1 MIKFHCLA
9 LLAASVASSPIE
21 ILNYKDEEA
30 GHGQVMSGV
39 PGEAVMGE
47 FHWKA
52 PEGDAIRLVYTADMD
67 GYVATGDHL
76 PVSPDLTPEVM
87 EARAAFMDKFD
98 EAKAQAMDMEEEI
111 LEDIAAVEIAE
122 EMIEEEALGLRTVD
136 PERRRRDA
144 DADAQV
150 FLTQPLQYAPTYPYY
165 PYNTALYVPTIKKV
179 DEVNMEKMVEA
190 ETMKDEEEMMKDEEM
205 METRKM
211 AYYVPQ
217 YAPSYYYPSV
227 IPQLVQY
234 PTGVKTT
241 VTQRVSPWYPVSN
254 VQYPLSYPGLVSQ
267 VGLQQFQPPLQPSE
281 VPAERI
287 LPNEP
292 QAGEEESAALLL

>member
-98 EAKAQAMDMEEEI
+98 DAKAQAMEEEI

-122 EMIEEEALGLRTVD
+122 EMIEEESLGLRTVEPD
-136 PERRRRDA
+136 RRRREA

-165 PYNTALYVPTIKKV
+165 PYNTALYVPTVKKV
-179 DEVNMEKMVEA
+179 AEDSVDYEDQDEVEKVDDM
-190 ETMKDEEEMMKDEEM
+190 EMMKDSSP
-205 METRKM
+205 KM
-211 AYYVPQ
+211 AYYLPQ
-217 YAPSYYYPSV
+217 HAPSYYYP
-227 IPQLVQY
+227 PLVQY
-234 PTGVKTT
+234 PTAVKTS
-241 VTQRVSPWYPVSN
+241 VTQRVSPWYQVSN
-254 VQYPLSYPGLVSQ
+254 VGYPFAYPGLVSQ
-267 VGLQQFQPPLQPSE
+267 VYPPEPVVDPSA
-281 VPAERI
+281 PAERI
-287 LPNEP
+287 LPSEV

>member
-67 GYVATGDHL
+67 GYVATGEHL

-98 EAKAQAMDMEEEI
+98 EAKAQAMEEEI
-111 LEDIAAVEIAE
+111 IEDIAAVEIAE
-122 EMIEEEALGLRTVD
+122 EIMEEEALGLRSD
-136 PERRRRDA
+136 EPSERRRRDA
-144 DADAQV
+144 DAQV
-150 FLTQPLQYAPTYPYY
+150 L
-165 PYNTALYVPTIKKV
+165 
-179 DEVNMEKMVEA
+179 
-190 ETMKDEEEMMKDEEM
+190 
-205 METRKM
+205 
-211 AYYVPQ
+211 
-217 YAPSYYYPSV
+217 
-227 IPQLVQY
+227 
-234 PTGVKTT
+234 
-241 VTQRVSPWYPVSN
+241 
-254 VQYPLSYPGLVSQ
+254 
-267 VGLQQFQPPLQPSE
+267 
-281 VPAERI
+281 
-287 LPNEP
+287 
-292 QAGEEESAALLL
+292 

>member
-1 MIKFHCLA
+1 MIKFYCLA
-9 LLAASVASSPIE
+9 LLVASVASSPIE

-30 GHGQVMSGV
+30 GHGQVMSGT

-67 GYVATGDHL
+67 GYVATGEHL

-98 EAKAQAMDMEEEI
+98 EAKAQAMEEEI
-111 LEDIAAVEIAE
+111 MEDIAAVEIAE
-122 EMIEEEALGLRTVD
+122 EIMEEKALGLRSD
-136 PERRRRDA
+136 EPSERRRRDA
-144 DADAQV
+144 EADAQV
-150 FLTQPLQYAPTYPYY
+150 FMTQPLHYAPSYPYY
-165 PYNTALYVPTIKKV
+165 FVQNG
-179 DEVNMEKMVEA
+179 VEL
-190 ETMKDEEEMMKDEEM
+190 KQVEEESMENMDVPMKVEDMDEM
-205 METRKM
+205 KM
-211 AYYVPQ
+211 TDLDSKKYTVPLNYYLPPGGVPQ
-217 YAPSYYYPSV
+217 YAPSYYYPS
-227 IPQLVQY
+227 LVQY

-241 VTQRVSPWYPVSN
+241 VTQRVSPWYQVSN
-254 VQYPLSYPGLVSQ
+254 VQYPFAYPGLVSQ
-267 VGLQQFQPPLQPSE
+267 VGVLPPQPAE

>member
-30 GHGQVMSGV
+30 GHGQVMSGT

-67 GYVATGDHL
+67 GYVATGEHL

-98 EAKAQAMDMEEEI
+98 EAKAQAMAEEI
-111 LEDIAAVEIAE
+111 ME
-122 EMIEEEALGLRTVD
+122 EEEALGLRSD
-136 PERRRRDA
+136 EPSERRRRDA

-150 FLTQPLQYAPTYPYY
+150 
-165 PYNTALYVPTIKKV
+165 
-179 DEVNMEKMVEA
+179 
-190 ETMKDEEEMMKDEEM
+190 
-205 METRKM
+205 
-211 AYYVPQ
+211 
-217 YAPSYYYPSV
+217 
-227 IPQLVQY
+227 
-234 PTGVKTT
+234 
-241 VTQRVSPWYPVSN
+241 
-254 VQYPLSYPGLVSQ
+254 
-267 VGLQQFQPPLQPSE
+267 
-281 VPAERI
+281 
-287 LPNEP
+287 
-292 QAGEEESAALLL
+292 

>member
-1 MIKFHCLA
+1 MMKFHCLA

-52 PEGDAIRLVYTADMD
+52 PEGDAIKLVYTADMD

-98 EAKAQAMDMEEEI
+98 EAKAQAMEEEEI
-111 LEDIAAVEIAE
+111 MEDIAAVEIAE
-122 EMIEEEALGLRTVD
+122 EIMEEEALGLRSD
-136 PERRRRDA
+136 EPDRRRRDA
-144 DADAQV
+144 EAQV
-150 FLTQPLQYAPTYPYY
+150 LLTQPLQYAPTYPYY
-165 PYNTALYVPTIKKV
+165 FVNPIVPTVKKV
-179 DEVNMEKMVEA
+179 EEGKDDKDDMEMVDEEMVEA
-190 ETMKDEEEMMKDEEM
+190 EPMK
-205 METRKM
+205 
-211 AYYVPQ
+211 YYLPQ

-227 IPQLVQY
+227 IPRLIQY
-234 PTGVKTT
+234 PTAVKTT

-254 VQYPLSYPGLVSQ
+254 VQYPLAYPGLVPQ
-267 VGLQQFQPPLQPSE
+267 VVYPKPDVIESS
-281 VPAERI
+281 PAERI
-287 LPNEP
+287 LPSEP
-292 QAGEEESAALLL
+292 QAGEDESAALLL